1 MNKAYVAYLCNSS
14 TVETLL
20 DGECYPRLA
29 IVLLLRVVDG
39 CPGTTEYLST
49 PLCRT
54 RDLRLLVVN
63 LTFVVL

>member
-20 DGECYPRLA
+20 DGEWLA